1 MKGWELAMNGDPVK
15 QFLDMRPLVAS
26 MLVTLGSAQDRSQ
39 ALDVLSDCGIVA
51 TSQTPSSQAGTQ
63 VLARGGGAIDAAI
76 AANAQKLKGKPSG
89 LPRVSAGV

>member
-1 MKGWELAMNGDPVK
+1 MKLDRLTETLA
-15 QFLDMRPLVAS
+15 
-26 MLVTLGSAQDRSQ
+26 
-39 ALDVLSDCGIVA
+39 
-51 TSQTPSSQAGTQ
+51 SQAGTQ